1 MGICWT
7 PVVRRTCTFW
17 ETLGYW
23 YAECQTC
30 THRIGN
36 SWASL
41 ETQRG
46 LLTSTCSVPCHC
58 RPLAFPVWVLDPF
71 WAWIIDF
78 TKQGQKD
85 WIQAI
90 FKTNAAH
97 ISSCNIKFT
106 IMWMFLQPLCV
117 SCLFHSM
124 PAHPMYEFG
133 REKKCNFTCHLG
145 KVTLVIFYCLAFWAL
160 EEKHQEVYPCQRI
173 WPLVNWETQCAV
185 SVLNQLLHCLSYIFK
200 CPPA

>member
-1 MGICWT
+1 MHFLGDIGVLECRMSDLYSQDRKFLGIT
-7 PVVRRTCTFW
+7 
-17 ETLGYW
+17 
-23 YAECQTC
+23 
-30 THRIGN
+30 GN
-36 SWASL
+36 PAWAADIHML
-41 ETQRG
+41 
-46 LLTSTCSVPCHC
+46 CSVS
-58 RPLAFPVWVLDPF
+58 LQAFGISSVWVLDPF

-173 WPLVNWETQCAV
+173 WPLVDWETQCAV
-185 SVLNQLLHCLSYIFK
+185 SVLNQLLHCLSYLFK